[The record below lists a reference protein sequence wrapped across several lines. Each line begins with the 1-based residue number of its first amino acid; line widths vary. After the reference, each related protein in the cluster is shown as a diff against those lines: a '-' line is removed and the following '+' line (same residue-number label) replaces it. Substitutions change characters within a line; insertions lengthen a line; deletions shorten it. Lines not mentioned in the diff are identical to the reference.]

1 MHVAIIGGGGTIGST
16 VAYTLATTE
25 RGWDIT
31 LVDVAADTA
40 KGHAID
46 LSHARTVGQIPGLT
60 TQALGEGHVQAESPE
75 SARFTDVDCVVV
87 TASAPAPEGGKQRG
101 GRIEFLRRNRSLA
114 ETLGGSLA
122 EHEPVPVV
130 VGSNP
135 LDIITYHFWRA
146 TGWDRHRFV
155 GYSLSD
161 TARVID
167 EVARL
172 FECRPSDVYCPVLG
186 EHGEHIVPL
195 FSRLTV
201 DDQPVDID
209 EAERER
215 VREYATA
222 IPYDVIDLRGA
233 ADSSRWVTGQ
243 GIAQLVRTMFA
254 TESSDPL
261 GLSVPLDGEYGFAD
275 VCLSVP
281 IRLSADGWSTVVE
294 WDLSDDE
301 RSRLQ
306 GAYDAVSA
314 DLS

>member
-25 RGWDIT
+25 REWDIT

-60 TQALGEGHVQAESPE
+60 ARAIDEGDVQAKPPE
-75 SARFTDVDCVVV
+75 SASFTDVDCVVV
-87 TASAPAPEGGKQRG
+87 TASAPTPEGGKQRG
-101 GRIEFLRRNRSLA
+101 GRIKFLRRNRSLA
-114 ETLGGSLA
+114 ETLGNLLA
-122 EHEPVPVV
+122 EHEQMPVV

-135 LDIITYHFWRA
+135 LDIITYQFWQS

-161 TARVID
+161 TARVMD

-172 FECRPSDVYCPVLG
+172 FGCRPSDVHCPVLG

-201 DDQPVDID
+201 DDQSVDID
-209 EAERER
+209 EAEREQI
-215 VREYATA
+215 REYAND
-222 IPYDVIDLRGA
+222 IPYDVIDLRGE

-243 GIAQLVRTMFA
+243 GIAQLVRTMFNPA
-254 TESSDPL
+254 LGDPL
-261 GLSVPLDGEYGFAD
+261 DLSVPLDGEYGFSD

-281 IRLSADGWSTVVE
+281 VRLSEDGWSTVVE

-301 RSRLQ
+301 RSRLRT
-306 GAYDAVSA
+306 AYDDVRA
-314 DLS
+314 DIS